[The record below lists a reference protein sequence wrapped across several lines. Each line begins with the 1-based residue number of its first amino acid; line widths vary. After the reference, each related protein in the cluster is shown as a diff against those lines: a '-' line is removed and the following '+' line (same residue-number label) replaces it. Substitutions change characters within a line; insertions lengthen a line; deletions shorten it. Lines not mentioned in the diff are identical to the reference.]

1 MGKISDK
8 SSYKNQ
14 KNAIK
19 SSQFFAA
26 RQAAKNLRKSKA
38 VEIVKTENDK

>member
-14 KNAIK
+14 KSATK
-19 SSQFFAA
+19 STQFFTNK
-26 RQAAKNLRKSKA
+26 QAAKQIKK
-38 VEIVKTENDK
+38 K

>member
-14 KNAIK
+14 LKATKSESFFANRQAKTIK
-19 SSQFFAA
+19 S
-26 RQAAKNLRKSKA
+26 AKKK
-38 VEIVKTENDK
+38 

>member
-14 KNAIK
+14 KNAAK
-19 SSQFFAA
+19 SSQFFTNK
-26 RQAAKNLRKSKA
+26 QAAKVLKK
-38 VEIVKTENDK
+38 K